1 MDLNDF
7 GFEWLDAQLL
17 QHILGNYDVVEI
29 LTTSCIVL
37 LLSLHRQ
44 AQYEETV
51 LLPVGD
57 EVYWFIQ
64 QLVLEYESI
73 MNSVS

>member
-37 LLSLHRQ
+37 LHSLHGQ

-73 MNSVS
+73 MNNVS

>member
-17 QHILGNYDVVEI
+17 QHILGNYDVVER

-37 LLSLHRQ
+37 LLSLHGQ

>member
-37 LLSLHRQ
+37 LLSLHGQ

-73 MNSVS
+73 MNNVS

>member
-37 LLSLHRQ
+37 LLSLHGQ

-51 LLPVGD
+51 LLPIGD

-73 MNSVS
+73 MNNVS

>member
-37 LLSLHRQ
+37 LLSLHGQ